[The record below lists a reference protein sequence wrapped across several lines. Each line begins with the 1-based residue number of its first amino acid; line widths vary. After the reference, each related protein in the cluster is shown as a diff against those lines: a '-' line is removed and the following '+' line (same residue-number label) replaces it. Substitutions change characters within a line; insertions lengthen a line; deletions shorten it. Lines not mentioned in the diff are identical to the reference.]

1 MSLLQQLSKKLN
13 MTSSSS
19 STKTTECDLRKQ
31 FLQFLNQ
38 PELCEQFY
46 IYMKS
51 EQLAYVLEFY
61 LACDG
66 LKNLLDDT
74 TKQGAIIQLIY
85 KHYLSNEK
93 DLSSSKKKFSL
104 PDDLI
109 SSIKQ
114 RLIKHEYHLKFYE
127 QAQEYV
133 LKYMLQ
139 MCYPKFLIEEQQQQ
153 YQEENETKRQA
164 LNTSTFSPMH
174 RRAMSLR
181 RKDVYEHLKQKTSH
195 RILNTSAPIKTSS
208 HIRQH
213 SNDPSSLEGST
224 LIADHEAGLNVSK
237 QPRTTKLTKQ
247 QRDQYSLA
255 QRDPAAFFEEI
266 KTRLLAYQA
275 ENSSA
280 AKIRGLSQSLN
291 VHNKLTF
298 IDHRTVDEDSLA
310 VLDSQIAKTIDDA
323 DNSLFESPTKTT
335 YRYKS
340 PLISKHYQNKNYSI
354 LGNSFTRSDSGVGTD
369 TSEKNYETY
378 RCQRLPTIDVVWYPS
393 LDSHNALLSTIPR
406 IHDHLILK
414 EFRQLFKKQPI
425 YRYFFKTT
433 CTPDIN
439 KEQYVFR
446 ELTMDDELVP
456 FYDGKIFVQLD
467 RIS

>member
-1 MSLLQQLSKKLN
+1 
-13 MTSSSS
+13 MTSS
-19 STKTTECDLRKQ
+19 KTTDCDLRKQ

-46 IYMKS
+46 LYMKS
-51 EQLAYVLEFY
+51 EYLAYVLEFY

-66 LKNLLDDT
+66 LRNLLDDT

-114 RLIKHEYHLKFYE
+114 RLIKHEYHLKFYD

-139 MCYPKFLIEEQQQQ
+139 MCYPKFLIEQQQ
-153 YQEENETKRQA
+153 ENQNKRQA
-164 LNTSTFSPMH
+164 LSTSTFSPMH
-174 RRAMSLR
+174 RRAVTF
-181 RKDVYEHLKQKTSH
+181 RKKEVFEQFKQKSH
-195 RILNTSAPIKTSS
+195 HRNLNTSAPIKTPSYP
-208 HIRQH
+208 RQQPIE
-213 SNDPSSLEGST
+213 PSSLEAST

-247 QRDQYSLA
+247 MKDQYSLA

-266 KTRLLAYQA
+266 KKRLLAYQA

-291 VHNKLTF
+291 VQNK
-298 IDHRTVDEDSLA
+298 ISCSDHRMIDDDSLA
-310 VLDSQIAKTIDDA
+310 VLDFQIAKTIDEA
-323 DNSLFESPTKTT
+323 DNSLFDTPIKQT
-335 YRYKS
+335 YRYKPTS
-340 PLISKHYQNKNYSI
+340 IPKYTENKNHSI

-369 TSEKNYETY
+369 TSEKNYEIF
-378 RCQRLPTIDVVWYPS
+378 RCHRLTTVDVVWYPS
-393 LDSHNALLSTIPR
+393 LDSSNALLSTIPR
-406 IHDHLILK
+406 FHDHLTFK
-414 EFRQLFKKQPI
+414 DFRQLFKKQPI